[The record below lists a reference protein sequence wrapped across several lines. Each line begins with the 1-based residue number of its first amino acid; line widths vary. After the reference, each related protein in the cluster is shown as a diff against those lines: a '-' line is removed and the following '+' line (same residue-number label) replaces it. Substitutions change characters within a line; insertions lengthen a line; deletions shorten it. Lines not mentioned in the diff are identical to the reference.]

1 MVPIPKIIWSRYISK
16 AKYLPP
22 NFFPFIF
29 SAYRLGLT
37 PSSKY
42 CIAENYKKIM
52 AKGYSPSALF
62 YTFCYVSC
70 LLCTFN
76 SSRQN
81 IETLDHALYYSGLAL
96 VQPLFV
102 SSHCFCLPCLVWE
115 FLGIYVLESLP
126 IRHNCRFMKLKL
138 MEMYTQLTCFPYYL

>member
-1 MVPIPKIIWSRYISK
+1 MIKIYLQGQISPTQFFSFYFFSMSAWPNHCHLNVALPRITKKII
-16 AKYLPP
+16 
-22 NFFPFIF
+22 
-29 SAYRLGLT
+29 
-37 PSSKY
+37 
-42 CIAENYKKIM
+42 

-62 YTFCYVSC
+62 YTFCYMSC

-81 IETLDHALYYSGLAL
+81 IETLDHALYYSGVAL